1 MLLQIQGYQS
11 IEPNADIILD
21 ELRASRGFE
30 ADRQFASRRYQ
41 DRFKMSKKT
50 FKKAI
55 GALYR
60 EKLIEIKRWNLPD

>member
-1 MLLQIQGYQS
+1 MSYEQVVV
-11 IEPNADIILD
+11 
-21 ELRASRGFE
+21 FE
-30 ADRQFASRRYQ
+30 DRQLASRRYQ

-60 EKLIEIKRWNLPD
+60 EKLIEIKEDGIYLIKE

>member
-1 MLLQIQGYQS
+1 VVFK
-11 IEPNADIILD
+11 IETVHI
-21 ELRASRGFE
+21 
-30 ADRQFASRRYQ
+30 RRYQ

-60 EKLIEIKRWNLPD
+60 KANRNQRRRNIRLKNKRKTNPKVSLSLIKI